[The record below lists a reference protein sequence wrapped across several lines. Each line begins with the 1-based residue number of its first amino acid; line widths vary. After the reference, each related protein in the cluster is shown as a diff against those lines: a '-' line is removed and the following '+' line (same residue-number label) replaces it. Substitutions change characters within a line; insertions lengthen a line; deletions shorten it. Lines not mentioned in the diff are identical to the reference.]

1 MTSKPT
7 IELKSVKVHMGLSE
21 ETPAYTAKVYVD
33 GKHFADVSN
42 EGHGGPDMVYPP
54 KKGTPYNS
62 PEFDAALKALEARI
76 GETYPK
82 TDMSKYKMDDMDESL
97 EVLCHTAV
105 WLHVDQRNLKSRLSR
120 TIMTIEGGKCY
131 SYKGKKTDERMDAI
145 AQRKP
150 EAIILNRL
158 AFSEAWEISKQAA

>member
-1 MTSKPT
+1 MTSKPV
-7 IELKSVKVHMGLSE
+7 IELKSIKVHMGLSE
-21 ETPAYTAKVYVD
+21 ETPAYTAKLHVD

-62 PEFDAALKALEARI
+62 PEFDADLKALDARI
-76 GETYPK
+76 TETYPK
-82 TDMSKYKMDDMDESL
+82 HDMSKYNMSDMDESL

-120 TIMTIEGGKCY
+120 TIITIEDGKCY
-131 SYKGKKTDERMDAI
+131 TYKGKKTDERMNTLA
-145 AQRKP
+145 RTKP
-150 EAIILNRL
+150 EAVILNRL
-158 AFSEAWEISKQAA
+158 TFSEAWELSKQVA